1 VCGELVSGLPRR
13 DDKERAMTGSTDR
26 SAEADV
32 VVVGGGL
39 AGLITARELSRTG
52 LSVVVLEARERL
64 GGRAFTDHRLGRDL
78 EIGGNWLHW
87 VQPHVWAEVTRYG
100 LAVARGPRPEEAYW
114 LAGDEVRQGTLDE
127 FMQLIDPGMRRL
139 LADTM
144 RIIPRPDDPTAAPE
158 LAEADQYN
166 VQDKLDELQL
176 SVDEYYANEAAW
188 VGHFNAPLADGAFA
202 SALRWTAAT
211 AGSWHL
217 MHEASAVFRL
227 AGGTKALVAAVAADT
242 DADIRTG
249 AEVRRIEHDPDG
261 ARVHL
266 ADGQVIAA
274 RRAVLTLP
282 QNILGDLDVSPP
294 LNEGKLAA
302 SREKTASRGTKV
314 WIRVRGPI
322 TPFFAYSRAAEP
334 LSVVRTEY
342 IGDDDAV
349 LVGFGADST
358 RLDVTDRDAVQRA
371 LTVWRDDLEVLEV
384 TGHDWMSD
392 PYSRET
398 WLMNR
403 PNQVTRYLTA
413 QQAPE
418 GVLHFAGSDIA
429 NLWAGFF
436 DGAIETAL
444 RAAREITGEL
454 VPSHPRTAARVG
466 TAT

>member
-1 VCGELVSGLPRR
+1 MADGI
-13 DDKERAMTGSTDR
+13 DK
-26 SAEADV
+26 EADV
-32 VVVGGGL
+32 VVVGGGV
-39 AGLITARELSRTG
+39 AGLVTARELSRAG

-64 GGRAFTDHRLGRDL
+64 GGRVWTDHRLGRDL

-87 VQPHVWAEVTRYG
+87 VQPHAWAEVTRYG
-100 LAVARGPRPEEAYW
+100 LEVTRGPRPEEAYW
-114 LAGDEVRQGTLDE
+114 VAGDEVRRGTLAE

-144 RIIPRPDDPTAAPE
+144 RYIPRPDDPTASPE
-158 LAEADQYN
+158 LAEADRYS
-166 VQDKLDELQL
+166 VQEKLDELQL
-176 SVDEYYANEAAW
+176 GVEEYRANEAAW
-188 VGHFNAPLADGAFA
+188 VGHFNAPLADGAYT

-227 AGGTKALVAAVAADT
+227 AGGTQALVAAIAADT
-242 DADIRTG
+242 RAEVRTG
-249 AEVRRIEHDPDG
+249 TVVRRIEHDGDG

-266 ADGQVIAA
+266 ADGGVLAA
-274 RRAVLTLP
+274 RRVVLTLP

-314 WIRVRGPI
+314 WIRVRGSV
-322 TPFFAYSRAAEP
+322 TPFFAYSRASER

-342 IGDDDAV
+342 VGDDDMV
-349 LVGFGADST
+349 LVGFGADSS
-358 RLDVTDRDAVQRA
+358 RLDPNDRDAVQRA
-371 LTVWRDDLEVLEV
+371 LTVWRDDLEVVEV
-384 TGHDWMSD
+384 TGHDWMDD

-403 PNQVTRYLTA
+403 PNQVTRYLAA

-429 NLWAGFF
+429 NLWAGFI
-436 DGAIETAL
+436 DGAVETAL
-444 RAAREITGEL
+444 RAAREITREL
-454 VPSHPRTAARVG
+454 APGRARTAAPVG
-466 TAT
+466 AAT

>member
-1 VCGELVSGLPRR
+1 MAVAVE
-13 DDKERAMTGSTDR
+13 T
-26 SAEADV
+26 EADIAI
-32 VVVGGGL
+32 VGGGI
-39 AGLITARELSRTG
+39 AGLIAARELSRAG

-64 GGRAFTDHRLGRDL
+64 GGRVFTDRRLGREL

-87 VQPHVWAEVTRYG
+87 VQPHVWAEITRYG
-100 LAVARGPRPEEAYW
+100 LAVTRGPRPEEAYW
-114 LAGDEVRQGTLDE
+114 LAGDQVRRGTLDE
-127 FMQLIDPGMRRL
+127 FMRLIDPGMRRL

-144 RIIPRPDDPTAAPE
+144 KFIPRPDNPTAAPE
-158 LAEADQYN
+158 LAEADRYS
-166 VQDKLDELQL
+166 VQEKLDELQL
-176 SVDEYYANEAAW
+176 SVDEYHANEAAW
-188 VGHFNAPLADGAFA
+188 VGHFNAPLTDGAFT

-217 MHEASAVFRL
+217 MHEASSVFRL
-227 AGGTKALVAAVAADT
+227 AEGTQALVAAIAADT
-242 DADIRTG
+242 AADLRTG
-249 AEVRRIEHDPDG
+249 VEVQRIEHGPDG

-266 ADGQVIAA
+266 ADGRIIAA
-274 RRAVLTLP
+274 RRVVLTLP
-282 QNILGDLDVSPP
+282 QNILGDLDISPP

-302 SREKTASRGTKV
+302 SKEKTASRGTKA

-322 TPFFAYSRAAEP
+322 APFFAYSRAAEP
-334 LSVVRTEY
+334 LCVVRTEY

-392 PYSRET
+392 PYARET

-418 GVLHFAGSDIA
+418 GVLHFASGDIA
-429 NLWAGFF
+429 NLWAGFI
-436 DGAIETAL
+436 DGAIESAL
-444 RAAREITGEL
+444 RAAREITSEL
-454 VPSHPRTAARVG
+454 LTRSHHRTQVR
-466 TAT
+466 

>member
-1 VCGELVSGLPRR
+1 V
-13 DDKERAMTGSTDR
+13 DR
-26 SAEADV
+26 Y
-32 VVVGGGL
+32 
-39 AGLITARELSRTG
+39 
-52 LSVVVLEARERL
+52 SVQE
-64 GGRAFTDHRLGRDL
+64 
-78 EIGGNWLHW
+78 
-87 VQPHVWAEVTRYG
+87 
-100 LAVARGPRPEEAYW
+100 
-114 LAGDEVRQGTLDE
+114 
-127 FMQLIDPGMRRL
+127 
-139 LADTM
+139 
-144 RIIPRPDDPTAAPE
+144 
-158 LAEADQYN
+158 
-166 VQDKLDELQL
+166 KLDELQL
-176 SVDEYYANEAAW
+176 GVEEYHANEAAW
-188 VGHFNAPLADGAFA
+188 VGHFNAPLTDGAFT

-227 AGGTKALVAAVAADT
+227 AGGTQALVAEIAADT

-249 AEVRRIEHDPDG
+249 VEVRRIEHDREG

-266 ADGQVIAA
+266 ADGQVVTA
-274 RRAVLTLP
+274 RRVVLTLP

-302 SREKTASRGTKV
+302 TREKTASRGTKV

-322 TPFFAYSRAAEP
+322 TPFFAYSRASEP

-371 LTVWRDDLEVLEV
+371 LRVWRDDLEVLET

-398 WLMNR
+398 WMMNR

-413 QQAPE
+413 QQASE

-429 NLWAGFF
+429 NLWAGFI

-444 RAAREITGEL
+444 RAAREITTEL
-454 VPSHPRTAARVG
+454 EPDLPRNRSRVG
-466 TAT
+466 TPT

>member
-1 VCGELVSGLPRR
+1 MPGGI
-13 DDKERAMTGSTDR
+13 DR
-26 SAEADV
+26 EADV
-32 VVVGGGL
+32 VVVGGGI
-39 AGLITARELSRTG
+39 AGLIAARELSRSG
-52 LSVVVLEARERL
+52 LDVVVLEARERL
-64 GGRAFTDHRLGRDL
+64 GGRVWTDHRLGRDL

-87 VQPHVWAEVTRYG
+87 VQPHAWAEVTRYG
-100 LAVARGPRPEEAYW
+100 LGVTRGPRPEEAYW
-114 LAGDEVRQGTLDE
+114 LAGDEVRRGTLDE
-127 FMQLIDPGMRRL
+127 FMRLIDPGMRRL

-144 RIIPRPDDPTAAPE
+144 RFIPRPDDPTGAPA
-158 LAEADQYN
+158 LAEADRYS
-166 VQDKLDELQL
+166 VQEKLDELQL
-176 SVDEYYANEAAW
+176 GVEEYHANEAAW
-188 VGHFNAPLADGAFA
+188 VGHFNAPLTDGGFT

-227 AGGTKALVAAVAADT
+227 AGGTQALVAALAADT
-242 DADIRTG
+242 S
-249 AEVRRIEHDPDG
+249 AEVRTGTEVQRIEHDRDG

-266 ADGQVIAA
+266 ASGQVIAA
-274 RRAVLTLP
+274 RRVVLTLP

-294 LNEGKLAA
+294 LNDGKLAA
-302 SREKTASRGTKV
+302 SREKAASRGTKV

-322 TPFFAYSRAAEP
+322 TPFFAYSRASEP

-358 RLDVTDRDAVQRA
+358 RLDVTDSDAVQRA
-371 LTVWRDDLEVLEV
+371 LTVWRDDLEVLET

-413 QQAPE
+413 QQASE

-429 NLWAGFF
+429 NLWAGFI

-454 VPSHPRTAARVG
+454 ARDRSRTAARAVS
-466 TAT
+466 TD